1 MNITTDLL
9 LPFQQLADAARE
21 DDTEDGQTSAFIA
34 SANRAYIDAVAG
46 TFAPEPAAAFLREK
60 LMVAAYCA
68 QDANL
73 DELHGAIVT
82 LAIALDIN
90 LFPDTTTAASGNN

>member
-1 MNITTDLL
+1 MNITPDLL
-9 LPFQQLADAARE
+9 LPFQQLADAAWQ
-21 DDTEDGQTSAFIA
+21 DDTEDGQTRSALA

-46 TFAPEPAAAFLREK
+46 TFPEAADYIREK

-68 QDANL
+68 QEARL
-73 DELHGAIVT
+73 DEIYRAIIT

-90 LFPDTTTAASGNN
+90 LFPETVIDSVSRN